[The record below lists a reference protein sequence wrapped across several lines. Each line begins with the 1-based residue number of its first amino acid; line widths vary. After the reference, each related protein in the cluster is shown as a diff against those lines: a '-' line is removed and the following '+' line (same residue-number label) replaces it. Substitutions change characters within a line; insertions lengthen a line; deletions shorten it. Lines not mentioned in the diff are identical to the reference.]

1 MDLILDA
8 GGEAASLIAQAKADR
23 WERHMNARARF
34 ASSTGQNAMYRAA
47 PAPFLMTQLAVA
59 YREVF
64 DNSRLYISP
73 FDMRLEINQEEEQA
87 AISGFTEALEY
98 EPGQEQE

>member
-1 MDLILDA
+1 
-8 GGEAASLIAQAKADR
+8 
-23 WERHMNARARF
+23 
-34 ASSTGQNAMYRAA
+34 
-47 PAPFLMTQLAVA
+47 MTQLAVA